1 MRKYTMGDLK
11 LAGYYITGEA
21 TSAAGATSEAKGYSL
36 GVTFMSGSNEF
47 DVAYYNTEVEDAT
60 DAETDDI
67 ILAYR
72 NNLSDRTTLYAKL
85 CSSDKGANSSNLGAC
100 NGAAGQNETYYGV
113 GVFHKF

>member
-1 MRKYTMGDLK
+1 M
-11 LAGYYITGEA
+11 TG
-21 TSAAGATSEAKGYSL
+21 AKGYSL
-36 GVTFMSGSNEF
+36 GATFTSGSNEF
-47 DVAYYNTEVEDAT
+47 DIAYYNTEVEDAT

-85 CSSDKGANSSNLGAC
+85 CSSDRVLTASGACAC
-100 NGAAGQNETYYGV
+100 NGASGENETFYGF